1 MTLSDIFGAVASLF
15 GRPMAQASSDTTVQA
30 TDHAA
35 SPASTPA
42 PVVATTRAIT
52 VLSAAPVAPLPV
64 TPAPARDARKTSSWL
79 DLCLPVT
86 KHFESCELVAY
97 CDPASPRGRA
107 IAADGLWNAYLRD
120 RTIGD
125 HQKYALLSPTPW
137 TCGYGSTGS
146 DVTRETKW
154 TQSQADARLA
164 QQLLDAGASVDHF
177 VKVRLTACEK
187 AALAD
192 FVFNEGQGHFASST
206 LLLKLNAGDTT
217 GAAAQLLVWNM
228 AGGHVYAGLE
238 ARRQAEK
245 QLFTTGAWQP

>member
-1 MTLSDIFGAVASLF
+1 MTLSDIFGAVAGLF
-15 GRPMAQASSDTTVQA
+15 RRPVEQASSGATVQA
-30 TDHAA
+30 VKPAA
-35 SPASTPA
+35 SAASIPA
-42 PVVATTRAIT
+42 PVTLTAPVIT
-52 VLSAAPVAPLPV
+52 VSSAAPVAPLPV
-64 TPAPARDARKTSSWL
+64 TPTPSPARETPSWL

-97 CDPASPRGRA
+97 CDPASARGRA
-107 IAADGLWNAYLRD
+107 IATDGLWNAYLRD

-146 DVTRETKW
+146 DVTRDTKW
-154 TQSQADARLA
+154 TQSQADTRLA
-164 QQLLDAGASVDHF
+164 QQLLDAGAAVDRF
-177 VKVRLTACEK
+177 VKVQLTACEK

-192 FVFNEGQGHFASST
+192 FVFNEGEGHFASST
-206 LLLKLNAGDTT
+206 LLLTLNAGDSA
-217 GAAAQLLVWNM
+217 GAAAQLLVWDM